1 VLFIS
6 ISTPFNSYNHE
17 CFSFFFK
24 NLVLKYYLCK
34 FYLLLLN
41 YYISFRKSVDLNI
54 KITFLVV
61 GEYIMTRK
69 IDKEKYERIL
79 IRLAKGETQ
88 KSIVIAEKCSY
99 GTISAAKQ
107 WDKMGRPT
115 TITTNRNTSTNRTK
129 IVVSLP
135 NFWLERLNEDIVA
148 GVWSDYSDA
157 VIDIIRTYFRTRT
170 QTEDIRIKSPA
181 ISKQPHG
188 LREKMMSE
196 LQSRT
201 NLTQRNDIT
210 LRGEVMGELKDLF
223 SYREHFKTYAKDDDS
238 IPKKRAL
245 LGKERKEEFIKEKE
259 RIFSIFKDQKP
270 ESYIFKN
277 YHGVPLIEE
286 EYDALIELEQ
296 QVGEIPKWEGDFTR
310 GDYPLLNIKTLKFSY
325 VLLGNH
331 VIMLNLCDKDL
342 NYLPESISQLKF
354 LQTLDLRNN
363 NLTELPES
371 IGKLEFLEEL
381 ILHDNALKSIPE
393 SIGNLKNLGLLH
405 LDNNNLTTL
414 PDSICNLK
422 TWAPIGLTNN
432 KIDSLSEKILKY
444 YKYWVLELDLVGN
457 PILDTLEIKRNSY
470 ETKLWKIRM
479 KEKKREKLNQ
489 KND

>member
-1 VLFIS
+1 
-6 ISTPFNSYNHE
+6 
-17 CFSFFFK
+17 
-24 NLVLKYYLCK
+24 
-34 FYLLLLN
+34 
-41 YYISFRKSVDLNI
+41 
-54 KITFLVV
+54 
-61 GEYIMTRK
+61 
-69 IDKEKYERIL
+69 
-79 IRLAKGETQ
+79 
-88 KSIVIAEKCSY
+88 
-99 GTISAAKQ
+99 
-107 WDKMGRPT
+107 
-115 TITTNRNTSTNRTK
+115 
-129 IVVSLP
+129 VSLP

-170 QTEDIRIKSPA
+170 EDIRKRSPA
-181 ISKQPHG
+181 ISKQPKG
-188 LREKMMSE
+188 LREDVINE
-196 LQSRT
+196 FQSKIK
-201 NLTQRNDIT
+201 LFPPQEEVFT
-210 LRGEVMGELKDLF
+210 LRKEVIGELKEFF
-223 SYREHFKTYAKDDDS
+223 SPEQFREFFKTYANDDDS
-238 IPKKRAL
+238 IPKERAL
-245 LGKERKEEFIKEKE
+245 LRKERKKEFIKEKE
-259 RIFSIFKDQKP
+259 QIFSIFKDQKP

-277 YHGVPLIEE
+277 YHGEPLIEE
-286 EYDALIELEQ
+286 EYNVLIELEK
-296 QVGEIPKWEGDFTR
+296 QVGDIPKWEGDFTR

-331 VIMLNLCDKDL
+331 VVMLNLCGQGL
-342 NYLPESISQLKF
+342 TYLPESIGQLKF

-405 LDNNNLTTL
+405 LDNNNLTSL
-414 PDSICNLK
+414 PDAICNLK

-432 KIDSLSEKILKY
+432 KIDSLSEKILEY
-444 YKYWVLELDLVGN
+444 YKAWALELDLVGN

-479 KEKKREKLNQ
+479 RERKKQKLNQ